1 VLSTTVCTDTGASPA
16 EGNPCVKEASV
27 YLEGAAP
34 AADTRKTVE
43 VCKTNNVIP
52 SNLTAAQK
60 YGLTTTKYVITN
72 KLSNTLQQAAY
83 ERYLTTLENSVYL
96 TADPATAVC
105 ALPLGPENAPVV
117 DISSPTANQSVEVGN
132 TVTISGSVA
141 FLESIS
147 SFTVK
152 FDGNSIAGASM
163 EPNGSFTV
171 TYVIPSS
178 TSIGIHTL
186 NVTAVDNYGKSNSAS
201 VNINVVAAGSSIS
214 LSIISPS
221 NGANVSGSV
230 DIVANSTGGSVNSV
244 SFFIE
249 RNGEP
254 IDSAIDSDGTN
265 GWVYRWKIPVSLAHG
280 TYTIRATAS
289 RGGATITAPSIT
301 VNY

>member
-1 VLSTTVCTDTGASPA
+1 
-16 EGNPCVKEASV
+16 
-27 YLEGAAP
+27 
-34 AADTRKTVE
+34 
-43 VCKTNNVIP
+43 
-52 SNLTAAQK
+52 
-60 YGLTTTKYVITN
+60 
-72 KLSNTLQQAAY
+72 LQQAAY

-214 LSIISPS
+214 LSIISLLMVPMFQVALILLRILR
-221 NGANVSGSV
+221 GALLIAYLSLLREWR
-230 DIVANSTGGSVNSV
+230 A
-244 SFFIE
+244 
-249 RNGEP
+249 
-254 IDSAIDSDGTN
+254 
-265 GWVYRWKIPVSLAHG
+265 YR
-280 TYTIRATAS
+280 
-289 RGGATITAPSIT
+289 
-301 VNY
+301 